1 MIKKYFF
8 LVLFF
13 VLISVSNSYSQ
24 NLIDSAE
31 IKSSVPEL
39 IKFHD
44 VIYVIWHEAYPAKD
58 IKLLKS
64 LVPDIQT
71 HLSNINNAK
80 LPGILR
86 DKEAKWK
93 EGLIDLNKT
102 ADDYYDAAN
111 GSDYQALL
119 DAAEKLHSNF
129 EMMVRI
135 LRPVLKELDEYH
147 KTLYVIYHKFFP
159 EKKYDEINLVMD
171 NLISKAEDIT
181 RVSEENLKKRI
192 PAKTDDYNKAAKEL
206 LEATLALKEILK
218 TNDSAQIDKAID
230 SMHSKYQKLESIFD

>member
-24 NLIDSAE
+24 HEIDSAE

-44 VIYVIWHEAYPAKD
+44 VIYVIWHEAYPSKD

-86 DKEAKWK
+86 EKEAKWK

-102 ADDYYDAAN
+102 ADEYYKAAN
-111 GSDYQALL
+111 SSDDQVLL

-135 LRPVLKELDEYH
+135 LKPVLKELDEYH
-147 KTLYVIYHKFFP
+147 KILYVIYHKYFP
-159 EKKYDEINLVMD
+159 EKKYDEINLVID
-171 NLISKAEDIT
+171 NLITKADDIT
-181 RVSEENLKKRI
+181 KVTEDKLQKRI
-192 PAKTDDYNKAAKEL
+192 PSKIEDYKKAAKDL
-206 LEATLALKEILK
+206 LDATISLKDILK
-218 TNDSAQIDKAID
+218 TNDPVQIDKAID
-230 SMHSKYQKLESIFD
+230 NMHSKYQKLESVFD

>member
-24 NLIDSAE
+24 HEIDSAE

-44 VIYVIWHEAYPAKD
+44 VIYVIWHEAYPSKD

-86 DKEAKWK
+86 EKETKWK
-93 EGLIDLNKT
+93 EGLNDLNKT
-102 ADDYYDAAN
+102 ADEYYKAAN
-111 GSDYQALL
+111 GSDDQALL
-119 DAAEKLHSNF
+119 DAAENLHSNF

-135 LRPVLKELDEYH
+135 IRPVIKEVDEYH
-147 KTLYVIYHKFFP
+147 KVLYIIYHKYTP
-159 EKKYDEINLVMD
+159 NKQYNEILAVMD
-171 NLISKAEDIT
+171 DLIEKADA
-181 RVSEENLKKRI
+181 VGKVPQDKLQKRI
-192 PAKTDDYNKAAKEL
+192 PNKIEDYNKSAKEL
-206 LEATLALKEILK
+206 YESTVALKEILK
-218 TNDSAQIDKAID
+218 TNDAEQIDKAID
-230 SMHSKYQKLESIFD
+230 IMHSKYQKLESVFD